1 MLHTE
6 FLLGQRP
13 GVANAKSA
21 KEWIRDQ
28 PLTDA
33 RAAHHSVAGLIA
45 GFDEAQLP
53 ALDRLEILE
62 TLRGHIVE
70 IDSLYA
76 ARYAAKPLPL
86 GPAERNAF
94 EHAKSLWQRL
104 EEAYWRC
111 AQAAL
116 AKDAT
121 MAPHLALCLARA
133 AHLAAAAIAGHVRAG
148 QMIGADAFDT
158 LQRYFETA
166 QQAQVLA
173 VPVPDSLHPKRSTNV
188 AAIYRRA
195 LMIKQGAGSASG
207 RERDCV
213 IDLAESWEGKT
224 TMRWLPAANH
234 RLLSKADLPPAV
246 DGVRQCIKVIHAG
259 QWMHMVDMTLVS
271 RSLRRRIHKV
281 ALGAKPED
289 LRLPAS
295 FSHAGADEL
304 LGRLHSAWCEEANG
318 RVHAR
323 LPARPGAKGGNRVA
337 LAYVGS
343 DFTTLYCMVNGAP
356 FILNDEDPIM
366 SRRHAEEIFMF
377 QHAARVKIEAKGD
390 EAARQFEDWE
400 VRDESASGFRLKR
413 ERAGVRFRRGQLAA
427 LRLAGGATLL
437 AEIRWLAEPPAGGGT
452 AAQAGPGADTPGA
465 VEAGLSI
472 LHGKAR
478 GVGLRATGVNAQGGR
493 QFVPGFVLKGQHSGE
508 SGFRVIAPV
517 GWYKPRRVIEV
528 RDGDKQVYR
537 LLFDKLVHRGV
548 DFEVVEAFGTD

>member
-33 RAAHHSVAGLIA
+33 RVAHHAVSGLITE
-45 GFDEAQLP
+45 FDDTALP

-62 TLRGHIVE
+62 TLRPHIVE
-70 IDSLYA
+70 IDRLYA
-76 ARYAAKPLPL
+76 ARYVAKPLPL

-94 EHAKSLWQRL
+94 DHARALWQRL

-111 AQAAL
+111 ARAAL
-116 AKDAT
+116 AQDAT
-121 MAPHLALCLARA
+121 MTPHLALCLARA
-133 AHLAAAAIAGHVRAG
+133 AHVAATAIAGHVRAG

-158 LQRYFETA
+158 LQRYFDTA
-166 QQAQVLA
+166 QKLHVLA
-173 VPVPDSLHPKRSTNV
+173 APVADSLHPKRTTSV

-213 IDLAESWEGKT
+213 IELAEVWEGKT
-224 TMRWLPAANH
+224 TMRWLPASND
-234 RLLSKADLPPAV
+234 RLLCKADLPPAV
-246 DGVRQCIKVIHAG
+246 DGVKQCIKVIHAG

-271 RSLRRRIHKV
+271 RSLRRRIHKM
-281 ALGAKPED
+281 ALGAKPEE

-295 FSHAGADEL
+295 FGQGGAEEL
-304 LGRLHSAWCEEANG
+304 LKRLHSAWCEEANG
-318 RVHAR
+318 RVHTR
-323 LPARPGAKGGNRVA
+323 LQAKPGAKGGNRVS
-337 LAYVGS
+337 LAHVGS
-343 DFTTLYCMVNGAP
+343 DFNTLYYMVNGEA

-366 SRRHAEEIFMF
+366 SRRHAEELFMF
-377 QHAARVKIEAKGD
+377 QHAARAKIDAKGD
-390 EAARQFEDWE
+390 EAAQQFEDWE
-400 VRDESASGFRLKR
+400 VQDESASGFRLKR

-427 LRLAGGATLL
+427 LRLRGGNAEGAVLL
-437 AEIRWLAEPPAGGGT
+437 TEIRWLAEPVAG
-452 AAQAGPGADTPGA
+452 AGAETPGA

-472 LHGKAR
+472 LHGKVR

-493 QFVPGFVLKGQHSGE
+493 QFHPGFVLKGQQAGE
-508 SGFRVIAPV
+508 SGLRVIVPV
-517 GWYKPRRVIEV
+517 GWYKPRRVVEV
-528 RDGDKQVYR
+528 REDAKQVYK

-548 DFEVVEAFGTD
+548 DFEVVEACSTD